1 MDRHNG
7 SQDDLKSHTGSERL
21 TINAKKIPAN
31 LSVKFP
37 GACLGAKADKY
48 FHGGH
53 LWACRNRAV
62 RSYIHSSYLLKFHL
76 DPHVLCMY
84 TW

>member
-7 SQDDLKSHTGSERL
+7 SQDDLKSHTGSVRL
-21 TINAKKIPAN
+21 TINAKTFQLTFQ
-31 LSVKFP
+31 LSFQGHVS
-37 GACLGAKADKY
+37 GAKADKY

-62 RSYIHSSYLLKFHL
+62 CSYIHSSYLLKFHL